1 MNFRFIPCTWTSIS
15 LDYMWDILL
24 KQDNSTKRSIAFFH
38 LSLSFTDFLLRNQ
51 FVFLIF
57 FHCGFHLVIAFG
69 EEGSYPIIQP
79 YANKEQRNCGFCK
92 YLRTMFRRNFIV
104 IICMSWK
111 MSNAIKVIVSLYFL
125 MMMTMIHYGVV
136 IIIAH
141 KYWITYLNTVLVVS
155 LNLISHYKVWL
166 WSHN

>member
-1 MNFRFIPCTWTSIS
+1 MCPRKHFFIYKKNLPNRMNFRFIPCTRTSMS
-15 LDYMWDILL
+15 LDYVWDILL

-92 YLRTMFRRNFIV
+92 YLRTKFQRNLLCYNLHELKNVLCYQSYSFV
-104 IICMSWK
+104 I
-111 MSNAIKVIVSLYFL
+111 FL
-125 MMMTMIHYGVV
+125 WCWWRWFTMV
-136 IIIAH
+136 
-141 KYWITYLNTVLVVS
+141 
-155 LNLISHYKVWL
+155 
-166 WSHN
+166 